1 MAIND
6 KDEKLQHDI
15 NRAAAKISALSSGKK
30 KKDLPGKEI
39 WLTQQHRLVEDT
51 EFSYTPL
58 RKML

>member
-51 EFSYTPL
+51 
-58 RKML
+58 